1 MIDLTGKR
9 FGKLVVL
16 SRAENRVLKSGRS
29 VPEWNCKCDC
39 GKFVKVRGD
48 MLRTG
53 NTKSCGCYKKEESSQ
68 RLTIDLT
75 GKRFGRLTVVSRNGS
90 KNNSATWNCKCDCG
104 NDCVITHRELVSG
117 DTKSCGCIRKER
129 NNNTR
134 HGKRYTKMYKVW
146 LGIKQRCNDV
156 NCKAY
161 RYYGKLGVIICN
173 EWSNDFMNFY
183 NWAMANGYK
192 EGLSIDRINPFGNYE
207 PSNCRWIPSS
217 EQAKNKRNSKCN
229 ERYKKEFEKNL
240 DKFN

>member
-16 SRAENRVLKSGRS
+16 SRTENRVLKCGRS

-48 MLRTG
+48 MLRKG

-68 RLTIDLT
+68 RLTVDLT
-75 GKRFGRLTVVSRNGS
+75 GERFGRLTVVSRNGS
-90 KNNSATWNCKCDCG
+90 KGNSATWNCKCDCG

-129 NNNTR
+129 NNNTK
-134 HGKRYTKMYKVW
+134 HGQRWTRLYGVW
-146 LGIKQRCNDV
+146 SGMKQRCSNP
-156 NCKAY
+156 NNHAY
-161 RYYGKLGVIICN
+161 RYYGAKGVCTCE
-173 EWSNDFMNFY
+173 EWQKDFMVFY
-183 NWAMANGYK
+183 DWAMSNGYRK
-192 EGLSIDRINPFGNYE
+192 NLTIDRINPFGNYE
-207 PSNCRWIPSS
+207 PSNCRWISLS

-229 ERYKKEFEKNL
+229 KKYRDEYEAHK
-240 DKFN
+240 